1 MPKRGRRI
9 LCETRRFRPPSV
21 SLGTARNSKNILIK
35 TIFYNLL
42 IPCALKGLCCS
53 FCPFSAKKGADF
65 GTANI
70 GNIKKKMEI
79 CIPNSTHS
87 LQLTYLVN
95 K

>member
-1 MPKRGRRI
+1 MWNTPFSPAI
-9 LCETRRFRPPSV
+9 RFSGDRSE
-21 SLGTARNSKNILIK
+21 LKKYFNKNP
-35 TIFYNLL
+35 FYNLL
-42 IPCALKGLCCS
+42 IPWALKGRT
-53 FCPFSAKKGADF
+53 CPFRLFAAKKGADF

>member
-1 MPKRGRRI
+1 MPKRVAACLTLNASFSPFARI
-9 LCETRRFRPPSV
+9 Y
-21 SLGTARNSKNILIK
+21 GTTWNTKNILIK
-35 TIFYNLL
+35 IFFYNLL

-53 FCPFSAKKGADF
+53 FCRFAAKKGADF

-87 LQLTYLVN
+87 SQLTYSFFR
-95 K
+95 